1 MLGAPGNISASSIE
15 ALSAE
20 HHAICALTHPKKGL
34 EGYGS
39 EVTFYFGDRDNP
51 ADLAHRSSGICGR
64 DSGGHS
70 DRPDADAALIRQEAF
85 AMDKGR
91 YSIIFS
97 SLTGNTKILA
107 ETIRAVL
114 PAENCDYY
122 GVPETQELHS
132 EILYI
137 GFWTDKGNADN
148 ATLELLSKLR
158 GKKVFLFGTAGF
170 GGSVAYFQK
179 ILDHVKQ
186 SVDPSNTVVGEYMCQ
201 GKMPQSVRDR
211 YMKMKAQPEHPANI
225 DALIENFDR
234 ALSHPDEDD
243 LERLRKIILG

>member
-1 MLGAPGNISASSIE
+1 MGNAGHCTCGGGYLHSLRRADWQGGE
-15 ALSAE
+15 E
-20 HHAICALTHPKKGL
+20 ETQQKGI
-34 EGYGS
+34 GCNRGC
-39 EVTFYFGDRDNP
+39 
-51 ADLAHRSSGICGR
+51 GICRGN
-64 DSGGHS
+64 SGDHS
-70 DRPDADAALIRQEAF
+70 DRPDTDAALIRQEAF

-170 GGSVAYFQK
+170 GADSVAVWHISRRSSITLSSLLTQA
-179 ILDHVKQ
+179 ILWSENICVRVKCR
-186 SVDPSNTVVGEYMCQ
+186 SLYGI
-201 GKMPQSVRDR
+201 
-211 YMKMKAQPEHPANI
+211 AI
-225 DALIENFDR
+225 
-234 ALSHPDEDD
+234 
-243 LERLRKIILG
+243 

>member
-1 MLGAPGNISASSIE
+1 MGNAGHCTCGCGC
-15 ALSAE
+15 LRGLR
-20 HHAICALTHPKKGL
+20 CADLQ
-34 EGYGS
+34 GS
-39 EVTFYFGDRDNP
+39 EEETQQKGVGS
-51 ADLAHRSSGICGR
+51 HRGCGICGR

-70 DRPDADAALIRQEAF
+70 DRPDTDAALIRQEAF

-97 SLTGNTKILA
+97 SLTGNTKKLA
-107 ETIRAVL
+107 ETIRVVL
-114 PAENCDYY
+114 PAEDCDYF
-122 GVPETQELHS
+122 GAPETAELHS
-132 EILYI
+132 EMLYV
-137 GFWTDKGNADN
+137 GFWTDKGNADS
-148 ATLELLSKLR
+148 AALELLSKLR
-158 GKKVFLFGTAGF
+158 DKKIFLFGTAGF
-170 GGSVAYFQK
+170 SGSAAYFQK

-225 DALIENFDR
+225 DALIKNFDR
-234 ALSHPDEDD
+234 AISHPDEDD

>member
-1 MLGAPGNISASSIE
+1 MGNAGHFTCGGGYLHSLRRADWQGGE
-15 ALSAE
+15 E
-20 HHAICALTHPKKGL
+20 ETQQKGI
-34 EGYGS
+34 GCNRGC
-39 EVTFYFGDRDNP
+39 
-51 ADLAHRSSGICGR
+51 GICRGN
-64 DSGGHS
+64 SGDHS
-70 DRPDADAALIRQEAF
+70 DRPDTDAALIRQEAF

>member
-1 MLGAPGNISASSIE
+1 MGNAG
-15 ALSAE
+15 
-20 HHAICALTHPKKGL
+20 HCACGCGCLHSLRRTDL
-34 EGYGS
+34 QGS
-39 EVTFYFGDRDNP
+39 EEETQQKGVGG
-51 ADLAHRSSGICGR
+51 HRGCGICGR

-70 DRPDADAALIRQEAF
+70 DRPDTNAALIGQEAF

-114 PAENCDYY
+114 PAEDCDYF
-122 GVPETQELHS
+122 GAPETAELYS
-132 EILYI
+132 EMLYV
-137 GFWTDKGNADN
+137 GFWTDKGNADS
-148 ATLELLSKLR
+148 AALGLLSKLR
-158 GKKVFLFGTAGF
+158 GKEIFLFGTAGF
-170 GGSVAYFQK
+170 GGSAAYFQK

>member
-1 MLGAPGNISASSIE
+1 MYLIMYGAD
-15 ALSAE
+15 LQ
-20 HHAICALTHPKKGL
+20 
-34 EGYGS
+34 GS
-39 EVTFYFGDRDNP
+39 EEEMQQKSVGS
-51 ADLAHRSSGICGR
+51 HRGRGICGR

-70 DRPDADAALIRQEAF
+70 DCPDADAALIRQEAF

-97 SLTGNTKILA
+97 SLTGNTRQLA

-114 PAENCDYY
+114 PAEDCDYF
-122 GVPETQELHS
+122 GAPETAELYS
-132 EILYI
+132 EMLYV
-137 GFWTDKGNADN
+137 GFWTDKGNADS
-148 ATLELLSKLR
+148 AALGLLSKLR
-158 GKKVFLFGTAGF
+158 GKEIFLFGTAGF
-170 GGSVAYFQK
+170 GGSAAYFQK